1 MSTLGI
7 EVSTTVEPMETDYM
21 VVEGA
26 ESTDAMGQAICQS
39 SLRIRMECE
48 GRELAKPLDLTL
60 KMTPDTIEPVFSG
73 ASWAGT
79 VLWRAAARLVDRAI
93 LAPDAP
99 VRVAGRSVV
108 ELGCGLGVPGMV
120 CARLGAAPVALTE
133 QDSLVDL
140 LERNVDANF
149 SAASAANVSC
159 RELFWSKAKAQE
171 LRDDLVGGNF
181 FDVVV
186 CCDCVY
192 VPLYGDCWIQL
203 LEAIDVLAGPRSDVL
218 ISLERRHV
226 RDGDDGVNG
235 FLQGMSD
242 NGFDSTEL
250 PTEAPVV
257 LLIFKRRRSQ

>member
-108 ELGCGLGVPGMV
+108 ELS
-120 CARLGAAPVALTE
+120 APMLTIPPPP
-133 QDSLVDL
+133 DSAM
-140 LERNVDANF
+140 R
-149 SAASAANVSC
+149 SAARAHRCNVAATV
-159 RELFWSKAKAQE
+159 K
-171 LRDDLVGGNF
+171 
-181 FDVVV
+181 
-186 CCDCVY
+186 
-192 VPLYGDCWIQL
+192 
-203 LEAIDVLAGPRSDVL
+203 
-218 ISLERRHV
+218 
-226 RDGDDGVNG
+226 
-235 FLQGMSD
+235 
-242 NGFDSTEL
+242 
-250 PTEAPVV
+250 
-257 LLIFKRRRSQ
+257 